1 MSNTTSYSHRIHT
14 SSEAL
19 DDNPCIGVCNCT
31 YGALVCSGCGRSQE
45 MITGWNRESF
55 WSEFV
60 SKNIPK
66 ELSMESKKK
75 LWQIEQ
81 WNRPYMTRQKLSS
94 IAMKFHLDEG
104 LVKRA
109 YIRWRKSYENKRPTN

>member
-1 MSNTTSYSHRIHT
+1 
-14 SSEAL
+14 
-19 DDNPCIGVCNCT
+19 
-31 YGALVCSGCGRSQE
+31 

-81 WNRPYMTRQKLSS
+81 WNRPYMTRQKLSG

-109 YIRWRKSYENKRPTN
+109 YIRWRKSYENRRPNN